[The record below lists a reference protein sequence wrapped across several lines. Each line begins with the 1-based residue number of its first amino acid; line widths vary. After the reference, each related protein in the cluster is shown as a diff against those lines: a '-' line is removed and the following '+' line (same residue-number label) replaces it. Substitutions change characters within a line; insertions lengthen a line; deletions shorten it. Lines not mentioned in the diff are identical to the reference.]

1 MPFTLQLRFMPIY
14 DKNLGYKHANIDIDL
29 LNQVIDTKITC
40 NETALRFSKTLEEA
54 TLCWFQIL
62 LERMNDQSEKG
73 NYFDRQLSSL
83 MGRDVIAPQV
93 TFSTYKSELFEREF
107 ESDDPDEES
116 YDEFLDLYADMY
128 QGGRR
133 GESTLPLLTLKYP
146 YVVERKTGIKLRISQ
161 QTIVRLGWLIN
172 KKYGFRIFDCTN
184 FSLLHQIK
192 D

>member
-1 MPFTLQLRFMPIY
+1 
-14 DKNLGYKHANIDIDL
+14 
-29 LNQVIDTKITC
+29 
-40 NETALRFSKTLEEA
+40 
-54 TLCWFQIL
+54 
-62 LERMNDQSEKG
+62 
-73 NYFDRQLSSL
+73 

-107 ESDDPDEES
+107 ETDDSDEES

-133 GESTLPLLTLKYP
+133 GESTLPLLTLKFP